1 MYVYGSVA
9 RGDAVAA
16 TSDLDLLV
24 ILKDVLRPE
33 AKAALKTVAQ
43 ELSRKYHLLVREV
56 GIAVG
61 DYGYV
66 MDPEKY
72 YEQAFLSELCVC
84 VHGEDLRGQFGPYKL
99 TSDIA
104 TSFNG
109 DIRQV
114 LDRTVKRL
122 EVASEEE
129 AKSLTQNFAR
139 KLIRTCYS
147 MVMERSQIWTTRLH
161 EQAGVFLCYFPDK
174 ELTMRTL
181 QKWIENPPTN
191 REIVLK
197 LFKNEGA
204 WVAQNFVREARRT

>member
-1 MYVYGSVA
+1 M
-9 RGDAVAA
+9 
-16 TSDLDLLV
+16 
-24 ILKDVLRPE
+24 
-33 AKAALKTVAQ
+33 
-43 ELSRKYHLLVREV
+43 VREV

-66 MDPEKY
+66 MDPENY

-84 VHGEDLRGQFGPYKL
+84 VHGEDLRGRFGPYKL

-104 TSFNG
+104 ISFNG

-114 LDRTVKRL
+114 LDRTIKRL

-139 KLIRTCYS
+139 KLIRSCYS

-161 EQAGVFLCYFPDK
+161 EQADVFLRYFPDK

-191 REIVLK
+191 REIALE
-197 LFKNEGA
+197 LFKNEGS

>member
-1 MYVYGSVA
+1 M
-9 RGDAVAA
+9 
-16 TSDLDLLV
+16 
-24 ILKDVLRPE
+24 IVLRAE

-61 DYGYV
+61 EYGYV
-66 MDPEKY
+66 MDPENY

-84 VHGEDLRGQFGPYKL
+84 VHGEDLRGRFGPYKL

-104 TSFNG
+104 ISFNG

-114 LDRTVKRL
+114 LDRTIKRL

-139 KLIRTCYS
+139 KLIRSCYS
-147 MVMERSQIWTTRLH
+147 MVMERSRIWTTRLH
-161 EQAGVFLCYFPDK
+161 EQADVFLRYFPDK

-191 REIVLK
+191 REIALE
-197 LFKNEGA
+197 LFKNEGS